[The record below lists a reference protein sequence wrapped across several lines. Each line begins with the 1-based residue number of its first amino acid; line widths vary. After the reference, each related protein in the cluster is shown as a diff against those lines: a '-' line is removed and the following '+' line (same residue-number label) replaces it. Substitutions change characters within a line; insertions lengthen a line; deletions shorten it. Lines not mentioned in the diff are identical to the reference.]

1 MTLRL
6 ILTRHAKSDW
16 SEPGQDDYD
25 RPLNHRGRRD
35 APRLGRWLTSR
46 GDVPDL
52 ILCSSAERTR
62 ETCDLI
68 VAALPGPPQ
77 VRHIVAL
84 YHASP
89 EIILSEIHKAEGRIV
104 MVVGHN
110 PGIGALAGALLHQL
124 PTNPRFRDYPTAAT
138 AVIDFGVDGW
148 AAVHAGGGALRD
160 FVTPD
165 DL

>member
-35 APRLGRWLTSR
+35 APRLGAWLTSR

-62 ETCDLI
+62 ETCDLV

-84 YHASP
+84 YHAGP
-89 EIILSEIHKAEGRIV
+89 EIILSEIMKAEGRVV
-104 MVVGHN
+104 MVIGHN
-110 PGIGALAGALLHQL
+110 PGIGLLALGLLHE
-124 PTNPRFRDYPTAAT
+124 PPANPRLRDFPTAAT
-138 AVIDFGVDGW
+138 AVVDFGVDQW
-148 AAVHAGGGALRD
+148 ALVAPGGGALRD
-160 FVTPD
+160 FITPD